1 MASIY
6 IITRTTTLPDLTS
19 TLTLIIIISKGDE
32 GERVKWVRRGTGGDK
47 KFHII
52 LRDYLI
58 RDGRDGW

>member
-32 GERVKWVRRGTGGDK
+32 GERVKWVRRGTWGGGIKD
-47 KFHII
+47 FILSLGII
-52 LRDYLI
+52 
-58 RDGRDGW
+58 